1 MRKVINILFS
11 LSLIILTSF
20 AGEETPETINADTL
34 QGLTSSAFIST
45 NDFETLKLTIERLKS
60 NAEACADGIVDL
72 QLGLSTLSNE
82 ERLVREKDLSKILE
96 EYANINSELIS
107 ISSADTPGDRE
118 NNIYALQSDLED
130 LEAELLSL
138 QTYVQTYLSH
148 IRSENETWYFSS
160 TGGLSGTNDSLAASA
175 TAAQYTLLAG
185 QSFRT
190 KANSVIT
197 SIKIKLPQGTQP
209 TPDKVFIAPYNQTLI
224 TNTFTYATSISTNE
238 APVYTYFFPNFLATA
253 LTPYLFGLR
262 TTNNI
267 PVSVYR
273 SGNAYID
280 DFGFLCYGSYN
291 RYNANLGVYA
301 MTTESQYDLCFDI
314 GFRSGTNIVIGAEG
328 IELKNNASLKIDGKR
343 VATAQEVN
351 ASIAETSQSIYHS
364 LSNHVFSSSSIA
376 NGSITTE
383 KLANNAVT
391 PDKIS
396 NGAIDTAKI
405 ADNAITETKLS
416 TNAVTTAKIHDSAI
430 TTDKIANNAIT
441 AAKLSTNAVTTAKI
455 QSSAIITSKIAD
467 SAITATKLSTNAV
480 TTAKI
485 QNSAITA
492 SKIADSAITES
503 KLATGAVNASK
514 ISDGAVQTSKISDD
528 AITASKLSANAVT
541 TAKINANAVIES
553 KIADGAITESKLSTG
568 AVSAATIND
577 GAVTTGKI
585 ADSAVTENKLS
596 DNSVTTAKINDN
608 AIVNSK
614 IANSSIT
621 NTKIAENAITGGKI
635 QSNAISSY
643 HILDQA
649 IISEKVA
656 TNSIQLFHFTEPLKS
671 NIVLS
676 SGGTVTG
683 KLDVCE
689 LEILSSGDWILGS
702 TNRIGNLIIANSN
715 AVISST
721 GGDLRLQASS
731 GKIEAL
737 NFVNLAEIQTG
748 SIVVPADSQNY
759 YIEVP
764 DITEEAVVLLTPCQ
778 GMNTDYWV
786 EIDAALGRIIINLGD
801 KQQTSCKFNY
811 CITRK

>member
-1 MRKVINILFS
+1 MRKIINILFY
-11 LSLIILTSF
+11 LSLITFISF
-20 AGEETPETINADTL
+20 AEEEMPESINADTL

-45 NDFETLKLTIERLKS
+45 NEFETLKVTIERLKS

-72 QLGLSTLSNE
+72 QLGLSTLSQD
-82 ERLVREKDLSKILE
+82 ERLIREKDLEKILE
-96 EYANINSELIS
+96 DYANISSEFAS
-107 ISSADTPGDRE
+107 VSSADTPGDRA
-118 NNIYALQSDLED
+118 NYPYALQSDLLA
-130 LEAELLSL
+130 LEAELSAL
-138 QTYVQTYLSH
+138 QIYVQTYLGH
-148 IRSENETWYFSS
+148 IRSENETWYFSA
-160 TGGLSGTNDSLAASA
+160 TGGLSGTNNSLIA
-175 TAAQYTLLAG
+175 TATASQYTLLAG

-190 KANSVIT
+190 KADSVIS

-209 TPDKVFIAPYNQTLI
+209 TPDKVFIAPYNSTLY
-224 TNTFTYATSISTNE
+224 TNSFTYATTLSTNE
-238 APVYTYFFPNFLATA
+238 APVYTYYFSDYHTTA
-253 LTPYLFGLR
+253 LTPYVFGLR
-262 TTNNI
+262 TINNI

-273 SGNAYID
+273 SNNAYVD

-314 GFRSGTNIVIGAEG
+314 SFKSSTNIVIGSEG
-328 IELKNNASLKIDGKR
+328 IELKNDASLKIDGKR

-364 LSNHVFSSSSIA
+364 LSNHVFGSNSIA
-376 NGSITTE
+376 NSSITTE

-391 PDKIS
+391 S
-396 NGAIDTAKI
+396 
-405 ADNAITETKLS
+405 
-416 TNAVTTAKIHDSAI
+416 
-430 TTDKIANNAIT
+430 
-441 AAKLSTNAVTTAKI
+441 AKI

-635 QSNAISSY
+635 QSNAISSS
-643 HILDQA
+643 HILAQA
-649 IISEKVA
+649 ITSEKVE
-656 TNSIQLFHFTEPLKS
+656 TNAIQMFHFSEPLKS
-671 NIVLS
+671 NLVLS

-689 LEILSSGDWILGS
+689 LEILSSGDWVLGA
-702 TNRIGNLIIANSN
+702 TNRVGNLIIANSN

-731 GKIEAL
+731 GKIDAL

-748 SIVVPADSQNY
+748 SIVIPAGLQNY
-759 YIEVP
+759 YIEIP

-778 GMNTDYWV
+778 SMNTDYWV
-786 EIDAALGRIIINLGD
+786 EINMALGRIIINLGD
-801 KQQTSCKFNY
+801 EQQSDCKFYY